1 MNTNQWESSYQQAID
16 TIHVPSHLDEKV
28 MDSLRNIQPEKKS
41 RRVHGE
47 ASTFSKVSSGLGVL
61 AVAIVLLHPAQYI
74 GAEPGQITPGQ
85 AERVQ
90 PAENQRVRKAAVS
103 ATSQPVLDEW
113 YHIRAEV
120 QAGNFMSLCAQWRR
134 LKGDDTSV
142 RLPKDLATKA
152 KQHCRLLP

>member
-28 MDSLRNIQPEKKS
+28 MEGLRNIRPEQQIRS
-41 RRVHGE
+41 AHGG
-47 ASTFSKVSSGLGVL
+47 ASMLSKVGSGLGIV

-74 GAEPGQITPGQ
+74 GAEPGQVTPGQ
-85 AERVQ
+85 AEKVKS
-90 PAENQRVRKAAVS
+90 AEEQLARKAPAS
-103 ATSQPVLDEW
+103 AAIPSVLDEW
-113 YHIRAEV
+113 YHMRAEI
-120 QAGNFMSLCAQWRR
+120 QAGNYMSLCAQWRR
-134 LKGDDTSV
+134 QQGGDNNT